1 MRTNISRGKINL
13 QVYSSKKGTNDAVI
27 TTCLHTLN
35 ARGGRFEMYV
45 KCQLLVMIIVYVHK
59 NPSLNP
65 PTLPSLCYIM
75 VTSQP
80 LFGMERGV
88 SLSLYHPLPSIKNSK
103 QKVCRSHVSRPIS
116 IKQSSGVMSRLK
128 PRRHGLSPYSLTC
141 IQMVL
146 VLRALYSVINWPIT
160 KYH

>member
-1 MRTNISRGKINL
+1 MHTNISCRKINL
-13 QVYSSKKGTNDAVI
+13 QVYSSKRGTNDAVI

-35 ARGGRFEMYV
+35 ARGGRFKMYV

-65 PTLPSLCYIM
+65 STLPSLCYIM

-88 SLSLYHPLPSIKNSK
+88 SLSLSITPS
-103 QKVCRSHVSRPIS
+103 
-116 IKQSSGVMSRLK
+116 SRLK
-128 PRRHGLSPYSLTC
+128 TASKRYAGVTSPDQFQSSK
-141 IQMVL
+141 VL
-146 VLRALYSVINWPIT
+146 A
-160 KYH
+160 